1 MAGPT
6 GLPLLGYE
14 GWPDA
19 CLDLVVNEVFA
30 TLIVM
35 FLDAAYCLPVLKR
48 SRNADP
54 RSCGL
59 WAYTERRAIALAF
72 DCADPYAPDW
82 RSLGT

>member
-19 CLDLVVNEVFA
+19 CPDLVVNEGFA
-30 TLIVM
+30 TLFVM
-35 FLDAAYCLPVLKR
+35 FLDAAYSLPVLKGAGTLTLAR
-48 SRNADP
+48 VG
-54 RSCGL
+54 CGP
-59 WAYTERRAIALAF
+59 TRRGAIALAF